1 MEENKIDP
9 FQIIGF
15 VILMAGL
22 FWWIYTLPEI
32 ETNTSDN
39 QVVNEI
45 SGNKSDNPKIDS
57 SNDFS
62 DLSSVNQIENNSLI
76 KQYEGIT
83 DTNFDDQIIIEN
95 EDLKLKFSSKG
106 GLLTE
111 VLLKN
116 FTDYNGEPLYM
127 VKNGNQNI
135 SLDFTTSTGK
145 QVNTLNYFFKP
156 TINSDSESTTLDM
169 VLSVSENQY
178 LNFQYVIPKKG
189 FMMDFIIKS
198 YGFSDVID
206 EKKSISLNWDLKAL
220 RQAKSVEYEN
230 RYSQLYF
237 QYDGDDTDYLSS
249 YSDSEEQEDSI
260 SWISY
265 GQHFF
270 NSILVLENTADKVY
284 FESKKLFEEES
295 KEVIY
300 TKNYSSIIPLS
311 LSRSELN
318 SKMNLYIGP
327 NDYDILK
334 NYENNISDSI
344 YFGWG
349 IFGWINRFIYFPLF
363 GFLGKYF
370 SAGLAVILMTVITR
384 LAMSPVTYKT
394 YVSQARMKVIKP
406 EITELNEKY
415 KNDAVKKQQE
425 TFKLYNKAGANPLLG
440 CVPALF
446 QLPVFYALFC
456 FFPIAFPL
464 RGKPFLWA
472 DDLSSYDVI
481 AELPFSIP
489 FYGDHVSLLPILAS
503 IAIFFYTMMSSG
515 AQMQPT
521 QPGMPN
527 MKFIMY
533 LMPVMMLFFF
543 NNYASAFSLYYFISN
558 ILTILLMLMI
568 KHFIID
574 EDKIRLQ
581 IQENKKKPSTQNRF
595 QRKMKEMMDKAEEQ
609 RKLQNRK

>member
-22 FWWIYTLPEI
+22 FWWMNTLPELETTI
-32 ETNTSDN
+32 TENQKNKEIVIDQPNKSGSDINKDFSNSLNLIEEESDSFMETNSDI
-39 QVVNEI
+39 I
-45 SGNKSDNPKIDS
+45 SG
-57 SNDFS
+57 
-62 DLSSVNQIENNSLI
+62 
-76 KQYEGIT
+76 
-83 DTNFDDQIIIEN
+83 DDIIIEN
-95 EDLKLKFSSKG
+95 EDLILKFTSKG
-106 GLLTE
+106 GLLVE
-111 VLLKN
+111 AQLKN
-116 FTDYNGEPLYM
+116 FKDYKGNPLYL
-127 VKNGNQNI
+127 VKDGNQNI
-135 SLDFTTSTGK
+135 SLNFSTLNGK
-145 QVNTLNYFFKP
+145 SVNTSNYNFKP
-156 TINSDSESTTLDM
+156 VVNKGSDATTLTM
-169 VLSVSENQY
+169 VLSISENQY
-178 LNFQYVIPKKG
+178 LNFEYIIPKKG
-189 FMMDFIIKS
+189 FMMDFSINS
-198 YGFSDVID
+198 TGFRNVID
-206 EKKSISLNWDLKAL
+206 DNKSISLNWDLKAF
-220 RQAKSVEYEN
+220 RQAKSVEYED
-230 RYSQLYF
+230 RYSQLYY
-237 QYDGDDTDYLSS
+237 QYDGENTDYLSS
-249 YSDSEEQEDSI
+249 YSDSEEKEDAV

-270 NSILVLENTADKVY
+270 NSILVLENPVNEVS
-284 FESKKLFEEES
+284 FESKKLFDEEG
-295 KEVIY
+295 KDVLF
-300 TKNYSSIIPLS
+300 TKNYISNIPLVLKS
-311 LSRSELN
+311 SELN

-334 NYENNISDSI
+334 KQENNISDSI

-370 SAGLAVILMTVITR
+370 SAGIAVILMTVITR
-384 LAMSPVTYKT
+384 LVMSPVTYKT

-415 KNDAVKKQQE
+415 KNDAIKKQQE
-425 TFKLYNKAGANPLLG
+425 TMKLYNKAGANPLLG

-489 FYGDHVSLLPILAS
+489 FYGDHVSLFPILAS
-503 IAIFFYTMMSSG
+503 IAIFFYTVMSSG

-533 LMPVMMLFFF
+533 LMPVFMLFFF
-543 NNYASAFSLYYFISN
+543 NNYSAGFSLYYFISN
-558 ILTILLMLMI
+558 ILTILIMLMT

-581 IQENKKKPSTQNRF
+581 IQENKKKPTTQNRF

-609 RKLQNRK
+609 KKLQNRK

>member
-22 FWWIYTLPEI
+22 FWWIYTLPDI
-32 ETNTSDN
+32 ETKNVDN
-39 QVVNEI
+39 QSNNEI
-45 SGNKSDNPKIDS
+45 IINKPENALSELTNDDVSKSFDLNLDERDS
-57 SNDFS
+57 FLKTNSNS
-62 DLSSVNQIENNSLI
+62 Q
-76 KQYEGIT
+76 
-83 DTNFDDQIIIEN
+83 DDVIIEN
-95 EDLKLKFSSKG
+95 DDLILKFSSKG
-106 GLLTE
+106 GQLVE
-111 VLLKN
+111 ALLKN
-116 FTDYNGEPLYM
+116 FSDYKGDPLYLI
-127 VKNGNQNI
+127 KDGNQNI
-135 SLDFTTSTGK
+135 NLNFSTSLGK
-145 QVNTLNYFFKP
+145 LVNTSDYNFKS
-156 TINSDSESTTLDM
+156 TVKNSSESTTLNM
-169 VLSVSENQY
+169 ILSVSENQF
-178 LNFQYVIPKKG
+178 LNFEYVIPRKG
-189 FMMDFIIKS
+189 FMMDFSIIS
-198 YGFSDVID
+198 SGFKNIVDN
-206 EKKSISLNWDLKAL
+206 KKSIYLNWDLKAF
-220 RQAKSVEYEN
+220 RQAKSAEYEN
-230 RYSQLYF
+230 RYSQLYYQF
-237 QYDGDDTDYLSS
+237 DGDDTDYLSS
-249 YSDSEEQEDSI
+249 YSDSDDTEDSV

-270 NSILVLENTADKVY
+270 NSILVLENPSNEVF
-284 FESKKLFEEES
+284 FESKKLFEDEG
-295 KEVIY
+295 KDVVY
-300 TKNYSSIIPLS
+300 TKNYSSKIPLG
-311 LSRSELN
+311 LSGSEFN
-318 SKMNLYIGP
+318 SNMNLYIGP

-334 NYENNISDSI
+334 NYENNISNSI

-370 SAGLAVILMTVITR
+370 SAGLAVILMTIITR

-415 KNDAVKKQQE
+415 KNDAIKKQQE
-425 TFKLYNKAGANPLLG
+425 TMKLYNKAGANPLLG

-515 AQMQPT
+515 AQMQST
-521 QPGMPN
+521 QPGVPN

-558 ILTILLMLMI
+558 ILTILIMLMI

-581 IQENKKKPSTQNRF
+581 IQENKKKPTTQNRF

>member
-22 FWWIYTLPEI
+22 FWWMNTLPEL
-32 ETNTSDN
+32 ETTIKENPKN
-39 QVVNEI
+39 NEI
-45 SGNKSDNPKIDS
+45 VVDEPNKSGSDINKDFSNSLNFIEEDSDS
-57 SNDFS
+57 SLKINSDSSLEND
-62 DLSSVNQIENNSLI
+62 
-76 KQYEGIT
+76 
-83 DTNFDDQIIIEN
+83 IIIEN
-95 EDLKLKFSSKG
+95 EDLILKFNSKG
-106 GLLTE
+106 GLLVE
-111 VLLKN
+111 AQLKN
-116 FTDYNGEPLYM
+116 FTDYKGDPLYM
-127 VKNGNQNI
+127 VKDGNQNI
-135 SLDFTTSTGK
+135 SLNFSTLSGK
-145 QVNTLNYFFKP
+145 LVNTSNYNFNP
-156 TINSDSESTTLDM
+156 TVNKGSGATTLTM

-178 LNFQYVIPKKG
+178 INFEYIIPKKG
-189 FMMDFIIKS
+189 FMMDFSIKS
-198 YGFSDVID
+198 TGFRNVID
-206 EKKSISLNWDLKAL
+206 DKKSISLNWDLKAF

-230 RYSQLYF
+230 RYSQLYY
-237 QYDGDDTDYLSS
+237 QYDGEDTDYLSS
-249 YSDSEEQEDSI
+249 YSDSEEKEDAV

-270 NSILVLENTADKVY
+270 NSILVLDNPVNDVS

-295 KEVIY
+295 KDALF
-300 TKNYSSIIPLS
+300 TKNYTSSIPMNLNN
-311 LSRSELN
+311 SEFN
-318 SKMNLYIGP
+318 SKMKLYIGP

-334 NYENNISDSI
+334 NQENNISESI

-349 IFGWINRFIYFPLF
+349 IIGWVNRFIYFPLF

-370 SAGLAVILMTVITR
+370 SAGLAVIIMTVITR
-384 LAMSPVTYKT
+384 LVMSPVTYKT

-415 KNDAVKKQQE
+415 KNDAIKKQQE
-425 TFKLYNKAGANPLLG
+425 TMKLYNKAGANPLLG

-489 FYGDHVSLLPILAS
+489 FYGDHVSLFPILAS

-527 MKFIMY
+527 MKYIMY
-533 LMPVMMLFFF
+533 FMPVMMLFFF

-558 ILTILLMLMI
+558 ILTILIMLMT

-581 IQENKKKPSTQNRF
+581 IQENKKKPTTQNRF

-609 RKLQNRK
+609 KKLQNRK

>member
-22 FWWIYTLPEI
+22 FWWIYTLPDI
-32 ETNTSDN
+32 ETKNVNN
-39 QVVNEI
+39 QSNNEI
-45 SGNKSDNPKIDS
+45 IINKPENALSELTNDVSKSFDLNLDERDS
-57 SNDFS
+57 FLKTNSNS
-62 DLSSVNQIENNSLI
+62 Q
-76 KQYEGIT
+76 
-83 DTNFDDQIIIEN
+83 DDVIIEN
-95 EDLKLKFSSKG
+95 DDLILKFSSKG
-106 GLLTE
+106 GQLVE
-111 VLLKN
+111 ALLKN
-116 FTDYNGEPLYM
+116 FSDYKGDPLYLI
-127 VKNGNQNI
+127 KDGNQNI
-135 SLDFTTSTGK
+135 NLNFSTSLGK
-145 QVNTLNYFFKP
+145 LVNTSDYNFKS
-156 TINSDSESTTLDM
+156 TVKNSSESTTLNM
-169 VLSVSENQY
+169 ILSVSENQF
-178 LNFQYVIPKKG
+178 LNFEYVIPRKG
-189 FMMDFIIKS
+189 FMMDFSIIS
-198 YGFSDVID
+198 SGFKNIVDN
-206 EKKSISLNWDLKAL
+206 KKSIYLNWDLKAF
-220 RQAKSVEYEN
+220 RQAKSAEYEN
-230 RYSQLYF
+230 RYSQLYYQF
-237 QYDGDDTDYLSS
+237 DGDDTDYLSS
-249 YSDSEEQEDSI
+249 YSDSDDTEDSV

-270 NSILVLENTADKVY
+270 NSILVLENPSNEVF
-284 FESKKLFEEES
+284 FESKKLFEDEG
-295 KEVIY
+295 KDVVF
-300 TKNYSSIIPLS
+300 TKNYSSKIPLG
-311 LSRSELN
+311 LSGSEFN
-318 SKMNLYIGP
+318 SNMNLYIGP

-334 NYENNISDSI
+334 NYENNISNSI

-370 SAGLAVILMTVITR
+370 SAGLAVILMTIITR

-415 KNDAVKKQQE
+415 KNDAIKKQQE
-425 TFKLYNKAGANPLLG
+425 TMKLYNKAGANPLLG

-515 AQMQPT
+515 AQMQST
-521 QPGMPN
+521 QPGVPN

-558 ILTILLMLMI
+558 ILTILIMLMI

-581 IQENKKKPSTQNRF
+581 IQENKKKPTTQNRF

>member
-22 FWWIYTLPEI
+22 FWWINTLPEL
-32 ETNTSDN
+32 ETTISENQKNKEIVIDQSD
-39 QVVNEI
+39 EFKPDT
-45 SGNKSDNPKIDS
+45 NK
-57 SNDFS
+57 DFS
-62 DLSSVNQIENNSLI
+62 NSLNLTGQENDSFLNI
-76 KQYEGIT
+76 NSDSVSQNE
-83 DTNFDDQIIIEN
+83 IIIEN
-95 EDLKLKFSSKG
+95 EDLILKFNSKG
-106 GLLTE
+106 GLLVE
-111 VLLKN
+111 AQLKK
-116 FTDYNGEPLYM
+116 FTDYKGDPLYM
-127 VKNGNQNI
+127 VKDGNQNI
-135 SLDFTTSTGK
+135 SLNFSTLNGK
-145 QVNTLNYFFKP
+145 SVNTSNYNFNP
-156 TINSDSESTTLDM
+156 IINKGSDATTLTM
-169 VLSVSENQY
+169 VLSVSENQFI
-178 LNFQYVIPKKG
+178 NFEYIIPKQG
-189 FMMDFIIKS
+189 FMMDFSINS
-198 YGFSDVID
+198 TGFRGVID
-206 EKKSISLNWDLKAL
+206 DKKSITLNWDLKAF

-230 RYSQLYF
+230 RYSQLYY
-237 QYDGDDTDYLSS
+237 QYDGEDTDYLSS
-249 YSDSEEQEDSI
+249 YSDSKEQEDAV

-270 NSILVLENTADKVY
+270 NSILVLENPINQVS
-284 FESKKLFEEES
+284 FESKKLFEEEG
-295 KEVIY
+295 KDVLF
-300 TKNYSSIIPLS
+300 TKNYISNIPLALKS
-311 LSRSELN
+311 FELN

-334 NYENNISDSI
+334 NQQNNISDSI

-370 SAGLAVILMTVITR
+370 SAGIAVILMTVITR
-384 LAMSPVTYKT
+384 LVMSPVTYKT

-415 KNDAVKKQQE
+415 KNDAIKKQQE
-425 TFKLYNKAGANPLLG
+425 TMKLYNKAGANPLLG

-481 AELPFSIP
+481 AELPFTIP
-489 FYGDHVSLLPILAS
+489 FYGDHVSLFPILAS

-558 ILTILLMLMI
+558 ILTILIMLMT

-581 IQENKKKPSTQNRF
+581 IQENKKKPTTQNRF
-595 QRKMKEMMDKAEEQ
+595 QRKMKEMMDKADEQ

>member
-22 FWWIYTLPEI
+22 FWWIYTLPDI
-32 ETNTSDN
+32 ETKNVDN
-39 QVVNEI
+39 QSNNEMI
-45 SGNKSDNPKIDS
+45 INKPENALSELTNDDVSKSFDLNLDERDS
-57 SNDFS
+57 FLKTNSNS
-62 DLSSVNQIENNSLI
+62 Q
-76 KQYEGIT
+76 
-83 DTNFDDQIIIEN
+83 DDVIIEN
-95 EDLKLKFSSKG
+95 DDLILKFSSKG
-106 GLLTE
+106 GQLVE
-111 VLLKN
+111 ALLKN
-116 FTDYNGEPLYM
+116 FSDYKGDPLYLI
-127 VKNGNQNI
+127 KDGNQNI
-135 SLDFTTSTGK
+135 NLNFSTSLGK
-145 QVNTLNYFFKP
+145 LVNTSDYNFKS
-156 TINSDSESTTLDM
+156 TVKNSSESTTLNM
-169 VLSVSENQY
+169 ILLVSENQF
-178 LNFQYVIPKKG
+178 LNFEYVIPRKG
-189 FMMDFIIKS
+189 FMMDFSIIS
-198 YGFSDVID
+198 SGFKNIID
-206 EKKSISLNWDLKAL
+206 NKKSIYLNWDLKAF
-220 RQAKSVEYEN
+220 RQAKSAEYEN
-230 RYSQLYF
+230 RYSQLYYQF
-237 QYDGDDTDYLSS
+237 DGDDTDYLSS
-249 YSDSEEQEDSI
+249 YSDSDDTEDSV

-270 NSILVLENTADKVY
+270 NSILVLENPSNEVF
-284 FESKKLFEEES
+284 FESKKLFEDEG
-295 KEVIY
+295 KDVVY
-300 TKNYSSIIPLS
+300 TKNYSSKIPLG
-311 LSRSELN
+311 LSGSEFN
-318 SKMNLYIGP
+318 SNMNLYIGP

-334 NYENNISDSI
+334 NYENNISNSI

-363 GFLGKYF
+363 GFFGKYF
-370 SAGLAVILMTVITR
+370 SAGLAVILMTIITR

-415 KNDAVKKQQE
+415 KNDAIKKQQE
-425 TFKLYNKAGANPLLG
+425 TMKLYNKAGANPLLG

-515 AQMQPT
+515 AQMQST
-521 QPGMPN
+521 QPGVPN
-527 MKFIMY
+527 IKFIMY

-558 ILTILLMLMI
+558 ILTILIMLMI

-581 IQENKKKPSTQNRF
+581 IQENKKKPTTQNRF

>member
-22 FWWIYTLPEI
+22 FWWIYTLPDI
-32 ETNTSDN
+32 ETKNGNN
-39 QVVNEI
+39 QSNNEI
-45 SGNKSDNPKIDS
+45 IINKSENALSELTNDVSKSFDLNLDERDS
-57 SNDFS
+57 FLKTNS
-62 DLSSVNQIENNSLI
+62 DSQ
-76 KQYEGIT
+76 
-83 DTNFDDQIIIEN
+83 DDVIIEN
-95 EDLKLKFSSKG
+95 DDLILKFSSKG
-106 GLLTE
+106 GQLVE
-111 VLLKN
+111 ALLKN
-116 FTDYNGEPLYM
+116 FSDYKGDPLYLI
-127 VKNGNQNI
+127 KDGNQNI
-135 SLDFTTSTGK
+135 NLNFSTSLGK
-145 QVNTLNYFFKP
+145 LVNTSDYNFKS
-156 TINSDSESTTLDM
+156 TVKNSSESTTLNM
-169 VLSVSENQY
+169 ILSVSENQF
-178 LNFQYVIPKKG
+178 LNFEYVIPRKG
-189 FMMDFIIKS
+189 FMMDFSIIS
-198 YGFSDVID
+198 SGFKNIVDN
-206 EKKSISLNWDLKAL
+206 KKSIYLNWDLKAF
-220 RQAKSVEYEN
+220 RQAKSAEYEN
-230 RYSQLYF
+230 RYSQLYYQF
-237 QYDGDDTDYLSS
+237 DGDDTDYLSS
-249 YSDSEEQEDSI
+249 YSDSDDTEDSV

-270 NSILVLENTADKVY
+270 NSILVLENPSNEVF
-284 FESKKLFEEES
+284 FESKKLFEDEG
-295 KEVIY
+295 KDVVY
-300 TKNYSSIIPLS
+300 TKNYSSKIPLG
-311 LSRSELN
+311 LSGSEFN
-318 SKMNLYIGP
+318 SNMNIYIGP

-334 NYENNISDSI
+334 NYENNISNSI

-370 SAGLAVILMTVITR
+370 SAGLAVILMTIITR

-415 KNDAVKKQQE
+415 KNDAIKKQQE
-425 TFKLYNKAGANPLLG
+425 TMKLYNKAGANPLLG

-515 AQMQPT
+515 AQMQST
-521 QPGMPN
+521 QPGVPN

-558 ILTILLMLMI
+558 ILTILIMLMI

-581 IQENKKKPSTQNRF
+581 IQENKKKPTTQNRF

>member
-9 FQIIGF
+9 YQILGF
-15 VILMAGL
+15 VLLMAA
-22 FWWIYTLPEI
+22 FVWYIYTIPEPEKKI
-32 ETNTSDN
+32 VENSKENLKISVQSDDSN
-39 QVVNEI
+39 LDSE
-45 SGNKSDNPKIDS
+45 DNLSTVLNLKDES
-57 SNDFS
+57 SNPFV
-62 DLSSVNQIENNSLI
+62 SSEKKSKI
-76 KQYEGIT
+76 K
-83 DTNFDDQIIIEN
+83 FDDVVVEN
-95 EDLKLKFSSKG
+95 DDLILRFSSKG

-111 VLLKN
+111 ALLKN
-116 FTDYNGEPLYM
+116 FTDYKGDPLYM
-127 VKNGNQNI
+127 IKDGNQNI
-135 SLDFTTSTGK
+135 
-145 QVNTLNYFFKP
+145 N
-156 TINSDSESTTLDM
+156 
-169 VLSVSENQY
+169 
-178 LNFQYVIPKKG
+178 LNFYSINGQLINTSNYHFQPVINKNHDGSTKLSMILSISKNQFLNFEYTLPKNG
-189 FMMDFIIKS
+189 FMINFSIKS
-198 YGFSDVID
+198 SGLSNVID
-206 EKKSISLNWDLKAL
+206 NQKSIQLNWDLKAL

-230 RYSQLYF
+230 RYSQLYY
-237 QYDGDDTDYLSS
+237 QYDGDETDYLSS
-249 YSDSEEQEDSI
+249 YSDSDKTENSV

-270 NSILVLENTADKVY
+270 NSILVLNNPADEVI
-284 FESKKLFEEES
+284 FESKKLFEDEG
-295 KEVIY
+295 KDVLF
-300 TKNYSSIIPLS
+300 TKNYISSIPLF
-311 LSRSELN
+311 LDNAEFNSR
-318 SKMNLYIGP
+318 MNLYIGP
-327 NDYDILK
+327 NDYDVLK
-334 NYENNISDSI
+334 NYDNNIYESI

-363 GFLGKYF
+363 GFLSKYF
-370 SAGLAVILMTVITR
+370 SAGLAVIFMTIITR

-394 YVSQARMKVIKP
+394 YVSQARMKVLRP

-425 TFKLYNKAGANPLLG
+425 TMKLYNKAGANPLLG

-489 FYGDHVSLLPILAS
+489 WYGDHVSLLPILAS

-515 AQMQPT
+515 AQMQSS

-543 NNYASAFSLYYFISN
+543 NNYASAFSLYYFVSN
-558 ILTILLMLMI
+558 ILTILLMLTI

-574 EDKIRLQ
+574 EEKILLQ
-581 IQENKKKPSTQNRF
+581 IQENKKKPTTQNRF
-595 QRKMKEMMDKAEEQ
+595 QRKMQEMMDKAEEQ